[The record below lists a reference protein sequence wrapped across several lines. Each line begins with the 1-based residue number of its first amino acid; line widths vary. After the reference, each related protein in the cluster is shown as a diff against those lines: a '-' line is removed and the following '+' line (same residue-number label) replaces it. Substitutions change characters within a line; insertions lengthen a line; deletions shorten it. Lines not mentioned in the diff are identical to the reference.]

1 MSFTINTPVDILI
14 NQINTKEIS
23 IEDIEKNLKFNH
35 PVKTDLQAVKLDWV
49 LENYDSFYA
58 DPYSLQRFLTPW
70 EDKKR
75 NSYLTTLLCGLHHKD
90 SFQLAHIEPLV
101 NDYKNKIKSGECTSK
116 ELKAFNYAL
125 KELESLLKKGKTY
138 IILDGQHRLKE
149 IYDYLKG
156 NNSNFIVSS
165 GFDHE
170 ATINYIDENNNPQS
184 KVFQLGGK
192 FTDLPPIAQVY
203 ILKKITIAV
212 TIFSTGSLRILAYV
226 FSASNNGLP
235 LTWHEDRSV
244 LHHNNYIHWLKNRI
258 LKSGFRDEFWN
269 YVKLSAP
276 LNQKGDTLFLSHI
289 TPWYLLQQED
299 NHGISTSY
307 SFATNES
314 DLLYADGFTMKEKYI
329 ENLDSIFT
337 IIETMLL
344 SYQPKKKI
352 KYGEM
357 FDLFYV
363 VWKLSESKIAGQK
376 YKISRTD
383 EFFTWFKKSEND
395 RIERDRYVVVNGVNV
410 EARHSYKGK
419 LSRMSKENFEY
430 RIVEIEKDITRDLPT
445 LIKEGIIT
453 AVGSRSSS
461 LSLEDVALHN
471 NMMTGIGEPITELDL
486 YSKKG
491 RQLEINEKKP
501 VSQGGKRILENVDIQ
516 TPSHNKKI
524 YNQVQKQK

>member
-1 MSFTINTPVDILI
+1 
-14 NQINTKEIS
+14 
-23 IEDIEKNLKFNH
+23 
-35 PVKTDLQAVKLDWV
+35 
-49 LENYDSFYA
+49 
-58 DPYSLQRFLTPW
+58 
-70 EDKKR
+70 
-75 NSYLTTLLCGLHHKD
+75 
-90 SFQLAHIEPLV
+90 
-101 NDYKNKIKSGECTSK
+101 
-116 ELKAFNYAL
+116 
-125 KELESLLKKGKTY
+125 
-138 IILDGQHRLKE
+138 
-149 IYDYLKG
+149 
-156 NNSNFIVSS
+156 
-165 GFDHE
+165 
-170 ATINYIDENNNPQS
+170 
-184 KVFQLGGK
+184 
-192 FTDLPPIAQVY
+192 
-203 ILKKITIAV
+203 
-212 TIFSTGSLRILAYV
+212 
-226 FSASNNGLP
+226 
-235 LTWHEDRSV
+235 
-244 LHHNNYIHWLKNRI
+244 
-258 LKSGFRDEFWN
+258 
-269 YVKLSAP
+269 
-276 LNQKGDTLFLSHI
+276 
-289 TPWYLLQQED
+289 
-299 NHGISTSY
+299 
-307 SFATNES
+307 
-314 DLLYADGFTMKEKYI
+314 
-329 ENLDSIFT
+329 
-337 IIETMLL
+337 MLL